1 MGIKK
6 NSKLEFELK
15 LNKQPD
21 KKSEKKNSE
30 TFLRKMS
37 ESNTEEEI
45 INTDDELLSDVPRSI
60 EWKIRKNRSTKVF
73 EKLKST
79 GRHKHISELR
89 SAQINYEQFEQPMS
103 RILRE
108 IKDTS
113 HEKPSFLRCLRRKSF
128 RLKCLMT

>member
-1 MGIKK
+1 
-6 NSKLEFELK
+6 
-15 LNKQPD
+15 
-21 KKSEKKNSE
+21 
-30 TFLRKMS
+30 MS
-37 ESNTEEEI
+37 ESNTEEEA
-45 INTDDELLSDVPRSI
+45 INTEDELIDDVPRSI

-108 IKDTS
+108 IKDTN